1 MKIQG
6 MKTQRMKTRR
16 MSALLLATVM
26 LLTCLIGCGKTNSD
40 DGAGGINGAN
50 GTTGELL
57 ENSSGSGSD
66 SQQADGKPAMGRYVE
81 EITDLGDR
89 VSWSANKLC
98 RLSDGRIVLSNIYQ
112 PSLISDDNGETWRE
126 DDSEWYD
133 RCYSEGTF
141 ASEIAIGA
149 DNTVAAIYNSGSYDK
164 DKGGFAYEPKLLVIR
179 PDGPENIVDIPKSKD
194 DIYPHNYVEIADN
207 GRIFVSVSGSSDLY
221 EVKEDG
227 SCDYFMTVQGES
239 PELMQFQGNLMFLG
253 VPGYEPPLIYDM
265 EKKEYVEDEVLIDFI
280 KENYP
285 NTYFDGGRR
294 YKMYFFAGEEGVI
307 YIAGKKGLYR
317 HVIGGS
323 VMEQII
329 DGSRYAFASY
339 EIVAMTMLAD
349 NTFLTLFTDGRL
361 ARYVYDPDVETVPDD
376 SLKVYSLNDN
386 DTIRQAIALY
396 KIAYPG
402 IAVEYEIGMEKG
414 SSVTREDALKKLN
427 TKIMAGEGPDVL
439 ILDDMPIDSYIEKG
453 LLVDLSTI
461 LDSLDDEEELFDNI
475 VQEMKKD
482 DKVYAIPCEIQIPVM
497 AGAEKYISQ
506 LEDLE
511 SIADMMEKLRADN
524 PGKPLLD
531 IYTEKGIMRYF
542 AMSCVPAWTTESGE
556 LDSEMIA
563 QFLEQTKR
571 IYDAQIDGLPAEVIE
586 EDKRKNA
593 NWLKGIG
600 ELDGSIENTKYLR
613 TLQNAHKYI
622 KGEIQLA
629 YTALSHVS
637 GYNEII
643 SINEVEN
650 FEGSK
655 WTVMNGQ
662 SSNVFCAKT
671 LLGINAA
678 SKRTDQAENF
688 IRVCLGKE
696 NQSNLDDGL
705 AVNKA
710 AFEENFIFDT
720 SMTNGEYSAIDMTT
734 EEGLTLHFIVYPP
747 NEEQIADLRKCVEE
761 ADTPYI
767 ENTVLENV
775 VYEEG
780 ILYMQGAQSLE
791 DAVSAIEK
799 KISIYLAE

>member
-1 MKIQG
+1 
-6 MKTQRMKTRR
+6 
-16 MSALLLATVM
+16 M
-26 LLTCLIGCGKTNSD
+26 LVLIMLFAFIMGCGINADSNT
-40 DGAGGINGAN
+40 GGMNGAN
-50 GTTGELL
+50 GTDRAFS
-57 ENSSGSGSD
+57 ENSSGGGSN
-66 SQQADGKPAMGRYVE
+66 SQQADGNPAMGRYVE
-81 EITDLGDR
+81 EITDLSDR
-89 VSWSANKLC
+89 VSLSGCKLC
-98 RLSDGRIVLSNIYQ
+98 RLSDGRIVLSDTSK
-112 PSLISDDNGETWRE
+112 PCLISDDNGATWRE
-126 DDSEWYD
+126 DDSELYV
-133 RCYSEGTF
+133 RTHSEGTF

-149 DNTVAAIYNSGSYDK
+149 DNTVAAIYNADLYDK
-164 DKGGFAYEPKLLVIR
+164 EKGGFIHDPKLLVIR
-179 PDGPENIVDIPKSKD
+179 PDGTENIVDIPKSKD
-194 DIYPHNYVEIADN
+194 EIYPHNYVEIADN

-227 SCDYFMTVQGES
+227 SCAYFMTVQGES

-285 NTYFDGGRR
+285 NTYFDGSRR

-339 EIVAMTMLAD
+339 EIVAMTMLED
-349 NTFLTLFTDGRL
+349 NTFLALFDDGRL
-361 ARYVYDPDVETVPDD
+361 ARYVYDPDAATVPDD
-376 SLKVYSLNDN
+376 RLKVYSLKEN

-402 IAVEYEIGMEKG
+402 IVVEYEIGMENG

-427 TKIMAGEGPDVL
+427 TRIMAGEGPDVL
-439 ILDDMPIDSYIEKG
+439 IMDDIPLDSYIEKG

-461 LDSLDDEEELFDNI
+461 LDSLDGEEELFDNI
-475 VQEMKKD
+475 VREMKKE
-482 DKVYAIPCEIQIPVM
+482 DKIYAIPCEIQIPVL
-497 AGAEKYISQ
+497 AGEEKYISQ
-506 LEDLE
+506 LKDLE
-511 SIADMMEKLRADN
+511 SIADMMEELRKDN
-524 PGKPLLD
+524 PGKSLLK

-556 LDSEMIA
+556 LDSEVIA

-571 IYDAQIDGLPAEVIE
+571 IYDVQIDGLPEAVIE
-586 EDKRKNA
+586 EYKISNES
-593 NWLKGIG
+593 WLKGSG
-600 ELDGSIENTKYLR
+600 ELDGSIENTIYLR
-613 TLQNAHKYI
+613 TLQHAHEYI
-622 KGEIQLA
+622 TGKIQLA
-629 YTALSHVS
+629 YTALSRVS

-643 SINEVEN
+643 SIKEVEN
-650 FEGSK
+650 FEGCK

-678 SKRTDQAENF
+678 SKRTNQAEDF

-696 NQSNLDDGL
+696 NQSDLCYGL
-705 AVNKA
+705 AVNKT
-710 AFEENFIFDT
+710 AFDANFIIDE
-720 SMTNGEYSAIDMTT
+720 SKLGADGEWSIITTTT
-734 EEGLTLHFIVYPP
+734 EEGITLRFLIYPP
-747 NEEQIADLRKCVEE
+747 NEEQLADLRKCVEE

-767 ENTVLENV
+767 EDTVLENV

-791 DAVSAIEK
+791 EAVSAIEK